1 MKIVIFGG
9 GTGLSNILTGFRK
22 DYGRKIKN
30 LTAVVTVCDSG
41 GSSGILRQ
49 IYDIPAVGDLRNC
62 LLALS
67 NIENYVKK
75 VMQYRFTE
83 GKGLKGHPLGNLFL
97 VALIETEGNILK
109 AIKKASKILN
119 ISGEVMPVTFQK
131 TELIATFEDK
141 STIVGEEAITNYGI
155 LSKKRIVSLKIRPER
170 PKVPKELIQRINS
183 ADIFIFGPGSLYTSI
198 LPNVLIKKVKD
209 EIDKAKGLKIF
220 VVNLLT
226 QPGETDNFSASEHLK
241 EFLRISGL
249 RKIDV
254 AVLNKG
260 EPSKEQR
267 ERMED
272 EGKKIVETDFEKIDN
287 MGVKVY
293 LDDLINRKEIYV
305 KHDPYKLRNLI
316 FKIAKDYGII

>member
-155 LSKKRIVSLKIRPER
+155 LSKKRIVSLKIRPEK

>member
-1 MKIVIFGG
+1 MKIVAFGG
-9 GTGLSNILTGFRK
+9 GTGLSNILTGFKK

-75 VMQYRFTE
+75 AMQYHFTE
-83 GKGLKGHPLGNLFL
+83 GKGLRGHPLGNLFL

-155 LSKKRIVSLKIRPER
+155 LSKKRIISLKIRPEK

-241 EFLRISGL
+241 EFLRLSGL

-254 AVLNKG
+254 AILNKG
-260 EPSKEQR
+260 EPTKEQK

-272 EGKKIVETDFEKIDN
+272 EEKKIVEADFEKIEN